1 MASKVSH
8 KEAHFLEMKK
18 AIILHLMALGFDSR
32 KMENK
37 YSCRLDENM
46 FDKPNKRA
54 FEVVFY
60 FLFCKLDSS
69 QAEQLFRLCFPGID
83 KQATLEFR
91 KRTFAWLKRIA
102 EENPK
107 CGLKVSSTL
116 LMSPGGWEFVH
127 FVFLFTQFVLLKLCR
142 SKISSEGSL
151 QTLILS
157 KNKRLAQ
164 VQNKVLQARSINIHK
179 EIVKDV
185 RVFSRGDNDIHN
197 SFQHLLNTYHEL
209 QQEKAAATKAILK
222 YKKSLK
228 LDTKKQEEL
237 KANQQRLNKGI
248 KQLRGMWGKVT
259 SAVSDTRNSSEI
271 LASVIEDKNHKL
283 EAEKLTLQVPSRL
296 VNEYTEEIYQTVGSS
311 LIQSGKINLLS
322 VGSITTFSFMSM
334 RDQLH
339 KYGLPNFETQVP
351 FLKIQAELHQEQ
363 FAKLCDIK
371 SEAISVIKSAE
382 KNISNLEEML
392 DAKYKLHS
400 YSSDF
405 SSVTDLQSDETDASN
420 ITSSL
425 SNQTDSFES
434 TDDSGTSLALKYLVP
449 AGVNLDDFLQ
459 DIVSEPPI
467 SPCNPAM
474 PTSVNIT
481 SPDITVPQTQPISQK
496 KIKTASKLKPPSSKS
511 SHTQPVSKSPYAK
524 PPLVQGIQTDRAS
537 NRLSIGRR
545 VGASYTPDRHGASV
559 KQGRIK
565 SLKQKGRKSMSL
577 PSSPLV
583 ARSVGKTSE
592 TTVNEEIPSETPT
605 WEKHLIDRIVN
616 QTISDDLISP
626 LFVYNQDELDQSAF
640 VSVDKL
646 PRTPTES
653 FSKSTTDIC
662 EDTNAGMEAGG
673 STDKLLENI
682 SSHTYDEELNN
693 LEVSGTNH
701 LTHESENLLLNDEK
715 LNHSDVTETNQLQ
728 TGQLMTE
735 TDKSA
740 YDSEEKSIDEESL
753 YPDSIEEE
761 KNLARNSPTP
771 QHTLPVFK
779 TAEFNLESEY
789 EHFVNSSVSSCEDSS
804 PKCPEN
810 DIFSNWDTAGS
821 ANILDVSNL
830 SLVDLEDS
838 PEDQKVGVCNL
849 IDLDET
855 IGDSKSEM
863 AETISSNLPAS
874 TLNLIDLL
882 MDDAP
887 QQENLASILP
897 CNTLENDL
905 FDSAA
910 APTSQTLQ
918 EVQTQN
924 KFEQSALDSPFEHE
938 QLSSNVP
945 LDMLGSTVTP
955 PRPTLR
961 EVPLN
966 LLPTTDLLIGC
977 ETPDFE
983 RYQSVLKRRK

>member
-18 AIILHLMALGFDSR
+18 AIILHLMTLGFDSR

-164 VQNKVLQARSINIHK
+164 VQNKVLQARSINMHK
-179 EIVKDV
+179 GIVKDV

-197 SFQHLLNTYHEL
+197 AFQHMLNTYHEL

-222 YKKSLK
+222 YKKLLK
-228 LDTKKQEEL
+228 LDAKKQEDL
-237 KANQQRLNKGI
+237 KAYQQRLNKGI

-259 SAVSDTRNSSEI
+259 SAVVDTRNSSEI

-322 VGSITTFSFMSM
+322 VGSITTFSFMSI

-363 FAKLCDIK
+363 LAKLCDIK

-392 DAKYKLHS
+392 DAKYKIHS

-405 SSVTDLQSDETDASN
+405 SSTTDLQSDETDVSN
-420 ITSSL
+420 VTSSL

-434 TDDSGTSLALKYLVP
+434 MDDSGTSLALKYLVP

-459 DIVSEPPI
+459 EVVSEPPI
-467 SPCNPAM
+467 SPCTPST
-474 PTSVNIT
+474 PTSENIK
-481 SPDITVPQTQPISQK
+481 SPDITTLPQPEPQPISQK
-496 KIKTASKLKPPSSKS
+496 KSKTASKLKPPTSKPL
-511 SHTQPVSKSPYAK
+511 HTQPLSKSPYTK
-524 PPLVQGIQTDRAS
+524 SPLVQGIQTDRAS
-537 NRLSIGRR
+537 NRISIGRR
-545 VGASYTPDRHGASV
+545 VGGSYTPDRHGASV
-559 KQGRIK
+559 NQGRIK

-583 ARSVGKTSE
+583 TRSVGKTLE
-592 TTVNEEIPSETPT
+592 TRVDEEVPTVTPT
-605 WEKHLIDRIVN
+605 WEKHLIDR
-616 QTISDDLISP
+616 
-626 LFVYNQDELDQSAF
+626 
-640 VSVDKL
+640 
-646 PRTPTES
+646 
-653 FSKSTTDIC
+653 
-662 EDTNAGMEAGG
+662 
-673 STDKLLENI
+673 
-682 SSHTYDEELNN
+682 
-693 LEVSGTNH
+693 
-701 LTHESENLLLNDEK
+701 
-715 LNHSDVTETNQLQ
+715 
-728 TGQLMTE
+728 
-735 TDKSA
+735 
-740 YDSEEKSIDEESL
+740 
-753 YPDSIEEE
+753 
-761 KNLARNSPTP
+761 
-771 QHTLPVFK
+771 
-779 TAEFNLESEY
+779 
-789 EHFVNSSVSSCEDSS
+789 
-804 PKCPEN
+804 
-810 DIFSNWDTAGS
+810 
-821 ANILDVSNL
+821 
-830 SLVDLEDS
+830 
-838 PEDQKVGVCNL
+838 
-849 IDLDET
+849 
-855 IGDSKSEM
+855 
-863 AETISSNLPAS
+863 
-874 TLNLIDLL
+874 
-882 MDDAP
+882 
-887 QQENLASILP
+887 
-897 CNTLENDL
+897 
-905 FDSAA
+905 
-910 APTSQTLQ
+910 
-918 EVQTQN
+918 
-924 KFEQSALDSPFEHE
+924 
-938 QLSSNVP
+938 
-945 LDMLGSTVTP
+945 
-955 PRPTLR
+955 
-961 EVPLN
+961 
-966 LLPTTDLLIGC
+966 
-977 ETPDFE
+977 
-983 RYQSVLKRRK
+983 